1 MLMSRC
7 CAPSRPAGPPRR
19 PCRGT
24 TAATLALSWTS
35 RLSRWRRWIQRCL
48 LFHLAI
54 ASGTCCWGTRHY
66 RMTTGSIKHTVSF
79 CATVYEKLPRDIS
92 RSDFY
97 VFVYVYVYVH
107 TSTLYSNLPGL
118 LETLLIFHTFQELL
132 SAECCSLHCCTL
144 PRAA

>member
-1 MLMSRC
+1 MSRC

-92 RSDFY
+92 RGDF
-97 VFVYVYVYVH
+97 VFLCMCTCIH
-107 TSTLYSNLPGL
+107 LLYIQ
-118 LETLLIFHTFQELL
+118 IFLDYLKHSFQQFIIFNTFQELL